1 MLFYSA
7 SLTLVAAVIAMIMA
21 ISTLPFLPIL
31 RKKTRNLLILSSE
44 NQGVLV
50 ETFKGALVLKTT
62 NAAPQFWEEFQSRF
76 GRLTHLTF
84 STIQLSVLNGTFT
97 QLISSIGSVALLATG
112 SLLVIREEISIGQL
126 LAFNTMQGNLLA
138 LMTTIIGLTDE
149 YFRAQTAIGRILE
162 VIDATPESVGE
173 ANKPFAQLSGDHDI
187 TCSHLNFHHA
197 GRVVLLDDFSLT
209 LPGGR

>member
-149 YFRAQTAIGRILE
+149 YFRAQTAIGRI
-162 VIDATPESVGE
+162 
-173 ANKPFAQLSGDHDI
+173 
-187 TCSHLNFHHA
+187 
-197 GRVVLLDDFSLT
+197 
-209 LPGGR
+209 